1 MRTIECTRLKMARH
15 FHRVILTLGKN
26 EKDSHALNE
35 KSLRLRRK
43 QETKN
48 KESLSIKEK
57 NGLPTSWS
65 TVPKMARFLQFEQP
79 ILINEKRENNVVS

>member
-1 MRTIECTRLKMARH
+1 LKSVSQA
-15 FHRVILTLGKN
+15 LGKKRKRFSCSARKEFEIS
-26 EKDSHALNE
+26 EKAE
-35 KSLRLRRK
+35 
-43 QETKN
+43 N
-48 KESLSIKEK
+48 KEQRKFVHQKK